1 MEKYFDTRFKHSKI
15 KEKIW
20 KELAFYIQKKVPI
33 KKYYKVL
40 DLGAGYCY
48 FINNI
53 NVKEKHALDKSPIP
67 LKYAKNDVIKHI
79 SDCRK
84 LNFEKEYFDVV
95 FCSNLLEH
103 LTMNEVFL
111 VSKKVNKILK
121 KGGKFVI
128 LSPNYFY
135 AYREYFDDYDHKSI
149 LTHKNI
155 KDILMSCGF
164 EIEKIIPRFLPFSA
178 NETKFFNKIL
188 FNLYLSSPYK
198 PFAKQ
203 MLVIARRSH

>member
-1 MEKYFDTRFKHSKI
+1 M
-15 KEKIW
+15 
-20 KELAFYIQKKVPI
+20 KKD
-33 KKYYKVL
+33 YKVL

-48 FINNI
+48 FVNNI

-155 KDILMSCGF
+155 KDILVSCGF
-164 EIEKIIPRFLPFSA
+164 EIEKIIPRFLSFSA

>member
-15 KEKIW
+15 KEQIW
-20 KELAFYIQKKVPI
+20 KELSLYIQKKVPI
-33 KKYYKVL
+33 KKDYKVL

-48 FINNI
+48 FVNNI

-67 LKYAKNDVIKHI
+67 LKYAKNNVIKHI

-111 VSKKVNKILK
+111 VSKK
-121 KGGKFVI
+121 
-128 LSPNYFY
+128 
-135 AYREYFDDYDHKSI
+135 
-149 LTHKNI
+149 
-155 KDILMSCGF
+155 
-164 EIEKIIPRFLPFSA
+164 
-178 NETKFFNKIL
+178 
-188 FNLYLSSPYK
+188 
-198 PFAKQ
+198 
-203 MLVIARRSH
+203 